1 MSNRSIV
8 IINIYKSI
16 DTNRGSVEKEKAI
29 EDNRWLNWLMMT
41 ASVGDDD
48 GNGACMSLARSGH
61 SSPTQSSLNH
71 WFVSAPNTV
80 LVILKTY

>member
-1 MSNRSIV
+1 
-8 IINIYKSI
+8 
-16 DTNRGSVEKEKAI
+16 
-29 EDNRWLNWLMMT
+29 MT